1 MDGTK
6 VRANARKAM
15 SYGRMLQEEARLKE
29 EIEGLL
35 ERAGAVDGEEDERY
49 GEEMR
54 GDELPAE
61 LQRREK
67 RLAAIA
73 AAKARLEAAQ
83 RAGDDARGRTPGQGT
98 GRTSA
103 LPEPKAQ
110 SNFTD
115 HLNTSTE
122 GFQQSTTADGGRRGA
137 PASSRRRW
145 VRIRCSTR

>member
-1 MDGTK
+1 
-6 VRANARKAM
+6 M

-83 RAGDDARGRTPGQGT
+83 RAGDDARGRTPGQGRNPREA

-103 LPEPKAQ
+103 PMVSP
-110 SNFTD
+110 S
-115 HLNTSTE
+115 
-122 GFQQSTTADGGRRGA
+122 
-137 PASSRRRW
+137 PRRRATSPTP
-145 VRIRCSTR
+145 RAGS

>member
-1 MDGTK
+1 MPD
-6 VRANARKAM
+6 AADA
-15 SYGRMLQEEARLKE
+15 A
-29 EIEGLL
+29 
-35 ERAGAVDGEEDERY
+35 EDERY

-83 RAGDDARGRTPGQGT
+83 RAADDGRGRRPGQGRNPKGGA

-103 LPEPKAQ
+103 PMVSP
-110 SNFTD
+110 S
-115 HLNTSTE
+115 
-122 GFQQSTTADGGRRGA
+122 
-137 PASSRRRW
+137 PRRRATSPTP
-145 VRIRCSTR
+145 RAGS